1 MSDETSRQQSR
12 RRLSA
17 PLLTG
22 AVIVLLGTILFLV
35 YPALDPWFSGLFYDG
50 AGGGFHLRD
59 STALLALRR
68 SGEIVLIAISAT
80 VIASVLI
87 KLAWPGRE
95 SLIAPRDSL
104 FLASTL
110 ALGPGLVVNLI
121 FKNNWGRPRPAN
133 IEEFGGDATFTGV
146 WELSDYCARNCSFVS
161 GEASSAI
168 WIMSASL
175 VLPRKWRLPAFTVTG
190 IYALALSLNRIA
202 FGGHFLSDVVLSWGL
217 TLIVIAA
224 VYRFLYVDPP
234 AALTNE
240 RLEAGLGRMGMLLRG
255 SPSGRQS

>member
-1 MSDETSRQQSR
+1 MSDENLHRLSR

-17 PLLTG
+17 PLAAG
-22 AVIVLLGTILFLV
+22 AAVVLLGTILFLV
-35 YPALDPWFSGLFYDG
+35 YPDLDPWFSGLFYDG
-50 AGGGFHLRD
+50 ARGGFYLRD
-59 STALLALRR
+59 GTVLLGLRR
-68 SGEIVLIAISAT
+68 SGEIVLFAISAA

-87 KLAWPGRE
+87 KLAWPDRE
-95 SLIAPRDSL
+95 SLIPPRDSL

-121 FKNNWGRPRPAN
+121 LKNNWGRPRPVN
-133 IEEFGGDATFTGV
+133 IEQFGGDATFSGV
-146 WELSDYCARNCSFVS
+146 WEFSDYCSRNCSFVS

-168 WIMSASL
+168 WIMSVSL
-175 VLPRKWRLPAFTVTG
+175 VVPQRWRLPAFIVSG
-190 IYALALSLNRIA
+190 FYALALSLNRIA

-240 RLEAGLGRMGMLLRG
+240 RLEAGLGRIGMLLRG
-255 SPSGRQS
+255 SPSGRRP